1 VSSRARARGT
11 VIYIGVDVQTA
22 RGVTWAAVNDDHE
35 SVGAGLLPKGPK
47 DGVTTALLNAIGPL
61 RTDGPLHVGIDAPR
75 MPLPRGRTVTWH
87 SKGVWVPC
95 EPKRGRHC
103 ELVVR
108 TSGIAN
114 PQWTPAAGD
123 RIPDWMQ
130 LGFALFAACEAAG
143 HRTHEVFPS
152 ASYHLLGATSA
163 RLTVDLGAFHLA
175 PKDILDAYVAA
186 YTVAEFVAGRGCE
199 VGGGDGLGNIVL
211 PRALPRQVSPGLLQ
225 WPAG

>member
-1 VSSRARARGT
+1 

-35 SVGAGLLPKGPK
+35 SVGAGLLPTDPK
-47 DGVTTALLNAIGPL
+47 DGVTTALLDAIDPL

-75 MPLPRGRTVTWH
+75 MPLPRGRTITWH
-87 SKGVWVPC
+87 PRRGWVPC
-95 EPKRGRHC
+95 EPKHGRHC

-108 TSGIAN
+108 AAGIAN
-114 PQWTPAAGD
+114 PQWTPAAVD
-123 RIPDWMQ
+123 RIPDWMK
-130 LGFALFAACEAAG
+130 LGFALFAACDAAG
-143 HRTHEVFPS
+143 HKTHEVFPS
-152 ASYHLLGATSA
+152 ASYYLLGATSA

-186 YTVAEFVAGRGCE
+186 YTVAEFAAGRGCE
-199 VGGGDGLGNIVL
+199 VGGGDGLGTLVL
-211 PRALPRQVSPGLLQ
+211 PRPLPRQVSPSLLQ